1 MCPHVV
7 VLPAATGSWRQDHP
21 VHIQRGGEISPDP
34 SFTSWRSPAGRSM
47 RAARGGRGGTSR
59 SAVVRCL
66 GRTLNCTA
74 IVASAQAEV
83 ARVSELFAW
92 AAASRWRRGNRKD
105 AYLMAIMRA
114 VVTAA
119 PSSSVQAT
127 AWTSGIRW
135 SSGLAGGSVPV
146 TRLQPTRATFWAAST
161 ASSPAA
167 CFSARLARSLPSS
180 AIGIPRPAAKHRGHR
195 RRLCAQSSHS
205 TPLTGRNASDAILRF
220 HTLSAEDVAAVP
232 GGVNQARK
240 LAPPPPRQY
249 GNKYQVRQ
257 AWCLSPR

>member
-1 MCPHVV
+1 MSVV
-7 VLPAATGSWRQDHP
+7 GCAEGARYWQLAIIKLRDRLARRLQLAVARRLEYAQGCSGH
-21 VHIQRGGEISPDP
+21 GG
-34 SFTSWRSPAGRSM
+34 A
-47 RAARGGRGGTSR
+47 SR
-59 SAVVRCL
+59 SAVARCL
-66 GRTLNCTA
+66 GCTLNCTA

-83 ARVSELFAW
+83 ALVSELFAW

-105 AYLMAIMRA
+105 AYRMAIMRA

-167 CFSARLARSLPSS
+167 CFSARLERSLPSS

-205 TPLTGRNASDAILRF
+205 TPLTERNASDARLRLILRF

-257 AWCLSPR
+257 AWRLSLR